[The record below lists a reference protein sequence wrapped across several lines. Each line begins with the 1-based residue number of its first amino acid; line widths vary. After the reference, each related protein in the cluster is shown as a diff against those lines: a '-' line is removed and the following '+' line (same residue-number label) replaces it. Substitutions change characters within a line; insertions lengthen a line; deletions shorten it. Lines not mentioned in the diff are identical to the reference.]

1 MENYSVKDFRSLIVY
16 KRTLQLYKVATT
28 NEEYDEANRFKIK
41 KAISKIA
48 QYIAKSTG
56 DCLYINSL
64 IYDINKALKW
74 TYEAD
79 KLLKTKGE
87 KNELS
92 QIRKMIFGLRKKME
106 EVKNENNYRC

>member
-1 MENYSVKDFRSLIVY
+1 MENYSVKDFRSLIIY
-16 KRTLQLYKVATT
+16 KRTLQLYREATT
-28 NEEYDEANRFKIK
+28 NEYYDEADRFKIK

-56 DCLYINSL
+56 DCLYLNSVIHDL
-64 IYDINKALKW
+64 NKALKW

-87 KNELS
+87 KNELT
-92 QIRKMIFGLRKKME
+92 QIRRMIFGLKKKME
-106 EVKNENNYRC
+106 EVKK